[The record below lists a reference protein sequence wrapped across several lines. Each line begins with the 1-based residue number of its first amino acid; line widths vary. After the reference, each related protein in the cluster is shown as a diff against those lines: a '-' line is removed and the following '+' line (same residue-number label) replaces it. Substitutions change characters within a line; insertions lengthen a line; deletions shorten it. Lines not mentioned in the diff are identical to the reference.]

1 MYLEFVCVI
10 GFYWECRGAMGIWD
24 FWTDLSLFFLSGDK
38 MAKQTHFL
46 AVFLKW
52 RRWYCSGDFDKH
64 VKLYKYEGLLK
75 KTMTQCRI
83 SEFQKNMKNKTGS
96 GECKVSNYIIAVMR
110 TFFTDTMCVCALK
123 STYFSGYWEQRP
135 LNVNFD
141 K

>member
-1 MYLEFVCVI
+1 
-10 GFYWECRGAMGIWD
+10 
-24 FWTDLSLFFLSGDK
+24 
-38 MAKQTHFL
+38 
-46 AVFLKW
+46 
-52 RRWYCSGDFDKH
+52 
-64 VKLYKYEGLLK
+64 
-75 KTMTQCRI
+75 
-83 SEFQKNMKNKTGS
+83 MKNKTGS